1 MTSSLIPSTTDVVL
15 NTIHD
20 NNNINDNT
28 SEKKSTEYNSGVR
41 QDNQQQ
47 QTSALLTPVSSN
59 NEVSEAQSMLQN
71 LWTNQLAIVHKMDVA
86 DFKVQDLPL
95 ARIKK
100 IMKMDEDVKMI
111 SAEAPLIFAKAAQ
124 LFISE
129 LTLRAWIHT
138 EESKRRTLQRN
149 DIATA
154 ITKFD
159 QFDFLIDIVP
169 REEMKPASIP
179 TRRDDQGSNP
189 LQYFYTLPTQQLNN
203 STNITSQQISN
214 NNITTNQQTTTTTPQ
229 VLQLTTSNDNSSH
242 QQAVNQIQQS
252 TTTTQLNN
260 SGGVIGLLGNTQQQ
274 NTQQRQS
281 QQIVNQQQT
290 TETSSTSTPVITQE
304 ALSRLIANS
313 GLNVSEI
320 QSIQISPDGQMQ
332 LITKNNSNNNNNNDS
347 RVDDFS

>member
-20 NNNINDNT
+20 NNNINDST

-41 QDNQQQ
+41 QDSQQQ
-47 QTSALLTPVSSN
+47 QTAALLTPSTPSN

-179 TRRDDQGSNP
+179 TRRDDQGNNP

-203 STNITSQQISN
+203 STNVTSQQISN

-229 VLQLTTSNDNSSH
+229 VLQLTTSNDNTSQH

-260 SGGVIGLLGNTQQQ
+260 SGGVIGLLGNSQH
-274 NTQQRQS
+274 QQRSQS
-281 QQIVNQQQT
+281 VVSQQQT
-290 TETSSTSTPVITQE
+290 TERSTSTPVITQE

-332 LITKNNSNNNNNNDS
+332 LITKNNTNNNNDS

>member
-169 REEMKPASIP
+169 REEMKPTSIP
-179 TRRDDQGSNP
+179 ARRDDQGSNP

-203 STNITSQQISN
+203 SNVTSQQINN

-229 VLQLTTSNDNSSH
+229 L
-242 QQAVNQIQQS
+242 
-252 TTTTQLNN
+252 N
-260 SGGVIGLLGNTQQQ
+260 SGGVIGLLGNNTQ
-274 NTQQRQS
+274 QQRQS
-281 QQIVNQQQT
+281 QSVGNQQQT
-290 TETSSTSTPVITQE
+290 TETSTSTPVITQE

-332 LITKNNSNNNNNNDS
+332 LITKNNTNNNNDS

>member
-169 REEMKPASIP
+169 REEMKPTSIP
-179 TRRDDQGSNP
+179 ARRDDQGSNP

-203 STNITSQQISN
+203 SNVTSQQINN

-229 VLQLTTSNDNSSH
+229 VLQLTTNNDNSSQQH
-242 QQAVNQIQQS
+242 QVVNQIQQS
-252 TTTTQLNN
+252 TTTTQLN
-260 SGGVIGLLGNTQQQ
+260 SGGVIGLLGNNTQ
-274 NTQQRQS
+274 QQRQS
-281 QQIVNQQQT
+281 QSVGNQQQT
-290 TETSSTSTPVITQE
+290 TETSTSTPVITQE

-332 LITKNNSNNNNNNDS
+332 LITKNNTNNNNDS